1 MKNGLFIFYLLLM
14 SCSNEIK
21 AEAIKEN
28 PIEKND
34 KAFIAPEFSLNSYND
49 DLYALS
55 DFRGKVVLLN
65 FWATWCG
72 PCIMEIPEFN
82 ELYDKYHKS
91 GFEILGISLSDTK
104 RQLIDFAKTYGVKY
118 PLLYGSS
125 EKINKIASD
134 YGGVSAVPWS
144 FLIDTNG
151 EIITIY
157 PGAILKQYDP
167 KMYQDLVNNIEKYL
181 GINK

>member
-1 MKNGLFIFYLLLM
+1 MAYLNGENSVKDVKYTHRDFGGLKN
-14 SCSNEIK
+14 N
-21 AEAIKEN
+21 
-28 PIEKND
+28 
-34 KAFIAPEFSLNSYND
+34 
-49 DLYALS
+49 
-55 DFRGKVVLLN
+55 
-65 FWATWCG
+65 
-72 PCIMEIPEFN
+72 
-82 ELYDKYHKS
+82 
-91 GFEILGISLSDTK
+91 
-104 RQLIDFAKTYGVKY
+104 LIDFAKTYGVKY

-181 GINK
+181 DINK